1 MSGKRHAV
9 RVTIAGEEYPIR
21 SDASPEHTRAVAR
34 HVDRAIRD
42 VLASGTVI
50 ETHKAAILAALQIT
64 DELFREREATR
75 ILAERMDGLGAEL
88 RRLLPPAKRSSGA
101 IEQVDLPEEEDG
113 DGESETA
120 AARPRAE
127 EP

>member
-1 MSGKRHAV
+1 MSAKRHAV

-42 VLASGTVI
+42 VLAGGTVI

-64 DELFREREATR
+64 DELFREREATGL
-75 ILAERMDGLGAEL
+75 LAGRMRGLGDEL
-88 RRLLPPAKRSSGA
+88 RRLLPPAKRVSGSMA
-101 IEQVDLPEEEDG
+101 RVEPAEDG
-113 DGESETA
+113 GEA
-120 AARPRAE
+120 AGAE
-127 EP
+127 R

>member
-34 HVDRAIRD
+34 YVDLAVSQ
-42 VLASGTVI
+42 VLAKGTVV

-64 DELFREREATR
+64 DELFKEREATA
-75 ILAERMDGLGAEL
+75 ILADRMSALGDEL
-88 RRLLPPAKRSSGA
+88 RPLLPPAKRASGA
-101 IEQVDLPEEEDG
+101 TPEPEDAPPPEGG
-113 DGESETA
+113 DGVE
-120 AARPRAE
+120 R
-127 EP
+127 

>member
-34 HVDRAIRD
+34 HVDKAIRD

-64 DELFREREATR
+64 DELFREREATG
-75 ILAERMDGLGAEL
+75 IMAGRMASLGDEL
-88 RRLLPPAKRSSGA
+88 RRLLPPAKRASGA
-101 IEQVDLPEEEDG
+101 LEPLDLSEADGPEDPERREG
-113 DGESETA
+113 A
-120 AARPRAE
+120 RAE
-127 EP
+127 R